1 MDELDLKEIRAAR
14 PTNLARIACA
24 VIFLIIYFT
33 HNFSILL
40 YSALLQLVLSSLWF
54 WFIESKFKVYKTK
67 PNLWYIPASIDV
79 YFLTLC
85 VYITG
90 VSYSPVTL
98 GYILLACMSSVDLIR
113 NRGLFTT
120 IFSCVSYL
128 GIVIAVKFNFL
139 PFINIVN
146 ETHSEI
152 TLFSAILSLLLLII
166 ACFTANSV
174 IYQIY
179 FQLNEKNVDL
189 SNSLDETKRLKL
201 QQDADYALTAR
212 LMEPFTGNLV
222 KSNRFKI
229 EFYMK
234 QKKSFTFKGHSMEI
248 GGDILIAD
256 EIYLNDN
263 KFILFINGDAM
274 GKSMQGAC
282 GALVLGAICKSII
295 TNIQVNGKDNKLN
308 PQDWLLNFLTEI
320 HRIFESFDGSMLASA
335 FIGLIEEKTGGLYY
349 VNTEHPQ
356 AILYRDENASFIT
369 DIHLYRKIG
378 TLEIQKNFDSVD
390 YFSLVE
396 GDMLFI
402 GSDGKDDIQL
412 NSSTDQTREI
422 NQDEKL
428 FPRIVKKTQGNL
440 DNIVKEI
447 KANGKLTDDLS
458 ILKISFL

>member
-1 MDELDLKEIRAAR
+1 M
-14 PTNLARIACA
+14 
-24 VIFLIIYFT
+24 
-33 HNFSILL
+33 
-40 YSALLQLVLSSLWF
+40 LVLL
-54 WFIESKFKVYKTK
+54 
-67 PNLWYIPASIDV
+67 
-79 YFLTLC
+79 
-85 VYITG
+85 
-90 VSYSPVTL
+90 
-98 GYILLACMSSVDLIR
+98 
-113 NRGLFTT
+113 
-120 IFSCVSYL
+120 
-128 GIVIAVKFNFL
+128 
-139 PFINIVN
+139 
-146 ETHSEI
+146 
-152 TLFSAILSLLLLII
+152 
-166 ACFTANSV
+166 
-174 IYQIY
+174 
-179 FQLNEKNVDL
+179 QLNEKNVDL

-308 PQDWLLNFLTEI
+308 P
-320 HRIFESFDGSMLASA
+320 H
-335 FIGLIEEKTGGLYY
+335 Y

-378 TLEIQKNFDSVD
+378 TLGIQKNFDSVD

>member
-1 MDELDLKEIRAAR
+1 
-14 PTNLARIACA
+14 
-24 VIFLIIYFT
+24 
-33 HNFSILL
+33 
-40 YSALLQLVLSSLWF
+40 
-54 WFIESKFKVYKTK
+54 
-67 PNLWYIPASIDV
+67 
-79 YFLTLC
+79 
-85 VYITG
+85 
-90 VSYSPVTL
+90 
-98 GYILLACMSSVDLIR
+98 
-113 NRGLFTT
+113 
-120 IFSCVSYL
+120 
-128 GIVIAVKFNFL
+128 
-139 PFINIVN
+139 
-146 ETHSEI
+146 
-152 TLFSAILSLLLLII
+152 
-166 ACFTANSV
+166 
-174 IYQIY
+174 
-179 FQLNEKNVDL
+179 
-189 SNSLDETKRLKL
+189 
-201 QQDADYALTAR
+201 
-212 LMEPFTGNLV
+212 
-222 KSNRFKI
+222 
-229 EFYMK
+229 
-234 QKKSFTFKGHSMEI
+234 MEI

-378 TLEIQKNFDSVD
+378 TLGIQKNFDSVD